1 MLNDFHGGM
10 YVARLAVHS
19 MEIDKVAFG
28 TQGHTQKESYRK
40 WHLAIVMSL
49 PIILEQETIKSKTS
63 SENMFIGIDILQ

>member
-1 MLNDFHGGM
+1 M
-10 YVARLAVHS
+10 YS

-49 PIILEQETIKSKTS
+49 PIEDSIATDYIEQKSRNNSLNYFIRPDIFIYYIS
-63 SENMFIGIDILQ
+63 SLR